1 MLFFLNLPE
10 PSQPTLRE
18 LVSEMYREDAPDYRV
33 ADPVRAVHRK
43 SANRQPAI
51 IFAPR
56 HAQPS
61 PNACRRSKLPCAGSK
76 ALTRR
81 CESPVRHRVRF
92 PPLATSLGENF
103 SSQDLKFFAGLPEYE
118 PLDFLPASPPPNLDF
133 LVFAHVSSRPKK
145 PTRRLDNG

>member
-1 MLFFLNLPE
+1 MLFFFNLPE
-10 PSQPTLRE
+10 PAIPHFANWSRRCTERTPRT
-18 LVSEMYREDAPDYRV
+18 DYRV

-61 PNACRRSKLPCAGSK
+61 PNASRRFETAVRRFQRRS
-76 ALTRR
+76 TRR

-92 PPLATSLGENF
+92 PPLATCSEKLLISRLEV
-103 SSQDLKFFAGLPEYE
+103 FAGLPEYE
-118 PLDFLPASPPPNLDF
+118 PLDCLPASPPPNLDF
-133 LVFAHVSSRPKK
+133 LVFAHVSSRPKNQ
-145 PTRRLDNG
+145 RDD